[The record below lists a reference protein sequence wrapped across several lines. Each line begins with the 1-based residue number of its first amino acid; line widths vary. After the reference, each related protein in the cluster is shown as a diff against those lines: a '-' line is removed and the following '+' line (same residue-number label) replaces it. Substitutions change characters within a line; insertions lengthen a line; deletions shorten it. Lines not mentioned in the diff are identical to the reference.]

1 MRANEAPAGARRSPS
16 ATAIARAPY
25 PAFLPLPPTPFHSGS
40 RGGSAPGP
48 RRREARAGRAGAAR
62 YSPGTAQ
69 VQPRCSPV
77 TPPHPYQEVPP
88 QPRQRL
94 PRQPL
99 ASGRRRS
106 SARAGRAVRR
116 EAGPGAPSLHRDG
129 GRFPADASRSPGTCA
144 TGAGGPGRNWG
155 TPEGRSRRGEG
166 ATVPSVWRVPSGGRR
181 TAQLQAASVAFPC
194 VGPRKNAEFLISTAV

>member
-1 MRANEAPAGARRSPS
+1 MRANEAPASAQRSPS
-16 ATAIARAPY
+16 ATAVARAPY
-25 PAFLPLPPTPFHSGS
+25 PAFPLLPPTPFPSGS

-48 RRREARAGRAGAAR
+48 RRREARAGRASGGG
-62 YSPGTAQ
+62 P

-77 TPPHPYQEVPP
+77 TPPRPFQEVPP

-116 EAGPGAPSLHRDG
+116 EAGPGAPSLHRDR
-129 GRFPADASRSPGTCA
+129 GRFPADASRSPGTSA
-144 TGAGGPGRNWG
+144 TGAGGRAPCLRHGRA
-155 TPEGRSRRGEG
+155 GEELG
-166 ATVPSVWRVPSGGRR
+166 NP
-181 TAQLQAASVAFPC
+181 
-194 VGPRKNAEFLISTAV
+194 